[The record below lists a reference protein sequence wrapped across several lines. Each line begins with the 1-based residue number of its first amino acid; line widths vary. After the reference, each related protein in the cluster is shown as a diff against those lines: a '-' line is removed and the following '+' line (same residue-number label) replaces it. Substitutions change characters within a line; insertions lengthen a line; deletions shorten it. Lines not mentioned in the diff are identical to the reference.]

1 MTPGIDRLA
10 AEVGPAESAEAAIE
24 RMMEEHGDGILR
36 LCFMMLGDRGLAEDA
51 AQEVFWRAHRSYHT
65 FRGESKEYTWLSAIA
80 INCCRSA
87 QRKRRLRIETSAQAL
102 ESIPNIS
109 GADDHQDDT
118 VIEKVMN
125 LSPKYKEAVL
135 LHYYQG
141 FHVREI
147 AGMLRV
153 PVATVTSRL
162 RRAREK
168 LKGELKEWYDE

>member
-1 MTPGIDRLA
+1 
-10 AEVGPAESAEAAIE
+10 
-24 RMMEEHGDGILR
+24 
-36 LCFMMLGDRGLAEDA
+36 
-51 AQEVFWRAHRSYHT
+51 
-65 FRGESKEYTWLSAIA
+65 
-80 INCCRSA
+80 
-87 QRKRRLRIETSAQAL
+87 
-102 ESIPNIS
+102 
-109 GADDHQDDT
+109 
-118 VIEKVMN
+118 MN

-141 FHVREI
+141 FNVREI